1 MTERET
7 DQMAG
12 LFFFAPADSPRQ
24 YVLAEAPL
32 QKFRLFAVGDEAVG
46 VHVCLQLF
54 QMLIIRAGKE

>member
-24 YVLAEAPL
+24 YV
-32 QKFRLFAVGDEAVG
+32 RLFAVGDEAVG
-46 VHVCLQLF
+46 VHVGLQLF
-54 QMLIIRAGKE
+54 QMLVIRAGEE